1 MNTNARTNDVSLFE
15 QAYAKLTPLEKTLV
29 NNIVHTQTALLMSIA
44 ETQGLTAPAAK
55 KKPERTP
62 ENHRYSAEYEF
73 PSDF

>member
-15 QAYAKLTPLEKTLV
+15 QAYARLTPLEKALV
-29 NNIVHTQTALLMSIA
+29 DSIVHSQFALFQSIA